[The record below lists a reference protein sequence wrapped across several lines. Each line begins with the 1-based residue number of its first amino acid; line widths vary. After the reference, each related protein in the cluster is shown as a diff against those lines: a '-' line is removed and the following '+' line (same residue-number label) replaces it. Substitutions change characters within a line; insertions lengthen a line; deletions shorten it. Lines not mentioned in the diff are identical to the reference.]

1 MTRPALRR
9 RHRPLRHP
17 HQNSDVSLAPLL
29 GREPLPSGD
38 RPFAHQ
44 QLCSTARRTLLP
56 ITSPKDASFTYGP
69 PGPWSRDHQALPA
82 LATFDMANRQLPSES
97 QRTPTHASWS
107 ILLDATSRPLLLHG
121 AQSRHNALPSTPTA
135 RTCTESRRAVDKRKS
150 KIFKHLQLTT
160 LQYTHAPTTR
170 FKPFHQTQFQR
181 TSRGPESSRPLL
193 VRAPAARPGSLRPS
207 SSLHDSS
214 FTNNRPASLA
224 VLSETSVNTR
234 HNPASA
240 ATYLFKIARFAS
252 QQPPLLLG

>member
-1 MTRPALRR
+1 MTRLALRR

-135 RTCTESRRAVDKRKS
+135 RTCTESRRAVDKRAEQN
-150 KIFKHLQLTT
+150 IQ
-160 LQYTHAPTTR
+160 
-170 FKPFHQTQFQR
+170 
-181 TSRGPESSRPLL
+181 
-193 VRAPAARPGSLRPS
+193 APAIDDSPIYSRSHNKIQTLPS
-207 SSLHDSS
+207 DPVSTHFSW
-214 FTNNRPASLA
+214 P
-224 VLSETSVNTR
+224 
-234 HNPASA
+234 
-240 ATYLFKIARFAS
+240 
-252 QQPPLLLG
+252 